1 MRVLIALL
9 VIAYLVGVGV
19 ALAPTIKANWST
31 GPASQFVES
40 VATELP
46 RALSW
51 PATVY
56 RSIAEKPLDDQNA
69 GEHRYIGIMWAD
81 LVGGLKRR
89 RKEFSASNVSSLSVI
104 KSPIPL
110 FTVNTCALI
119 AYCEQ

>member
-1 MRVLIALL
+1 VAGFYSATRDRVMPPLRGLL
-9 VIAYLVGVGV
+9 L
-19 ALAPTIKANWST
+19 LRRLHHS
-31 GPASQFVES
+31 
-40 VATELP
+40 
-46 RALSW
+46 
-51 PATVY
+51 
-56 RSIAEKPLDDQNA
+56 LDDQNA